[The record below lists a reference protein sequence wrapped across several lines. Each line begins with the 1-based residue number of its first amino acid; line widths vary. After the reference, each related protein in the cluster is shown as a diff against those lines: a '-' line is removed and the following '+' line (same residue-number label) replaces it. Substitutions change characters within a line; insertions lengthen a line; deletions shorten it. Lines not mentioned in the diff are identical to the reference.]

1 MPKQFK
7 VIRTDFE
14 HLEKLLN
21 EFADVNSEYSDYH
34 IYQILAEHCYNGALA
49 VVILTKG
56 DLF

>member
-14 HLEKLLN
+14 HLENLLN
-21 EFADVNSEYSDYH
+21 EIADVNSEYSDYY
-34 IYQILAEHCYNGALA
+34 IYQIFAENCYDGALA